1 MFILEDYD
9 IRIGRYLVAGADVWL
24 NNPRRPLEASGTSGM
39 KAAMNGAP
47 NVSVLDGWWDEGFV
61 GDNGWAIGGRETNPD
76 EGAQDWSDA
85 QDLYRLLEEEIVP
98 RYYERDEHGL
108 PTAWVDLMRRSM
120 ASSLWRFSTTRMLR
134 DYIEKMY
141 LPAATSA
148 RETAAV
154 AAGEAAVKREATRA
168 AIAATQGG

>member
-1 MFILEDYD
+1 
-9 IRIGRYLVAGADVWL
+9 
-24 NNPRRPLEASGTSGM
+24 
-39 KAAMNGAP
+39 
-47 NVSVLDGWWDEGFV
+47 
-61 GDNGWAIGGRETNPD
+61 
-76 EGAQDWSDA
+76 
-85 QDLYRLLEEEIVP
+85 
-98 RYYERDEHGL
+98 
-108 PTAWVDLMRRSM
+108 M